1 MLPKRALVMVW
12 PTSPILG
19 RVYVGASRK
28 YVSNAI
34 TKKYSAQFCHIGIP
48 PRGLVINMAMTSA
61 WMTARNPSEGLN
73 EAIAEDMEKEEGGS
87 GAAVTSKEG
96 RKEEVNKVTG
106 MGKTNGAENSPRVS
120 LPRTENKVDF
130 QLRTDFK
137 AKC

>member
-1 MLPKRALVMVW
+1 
-12 PTSPILG
+12 
-19 RVYVGASRK
+19 
-28 YVSNAI
+28 
-34 TKKYSAQFCHIGIP
+34 
-48 PRGLVINMAMTSA
+48 MAMTSA